1 MSKLQKTKPA
11 WRLPSTVL
19 IPKRWK
25 ANAEKLRAQEL
36 VNQFKQEM
44 GKSVKSSEK
53 TISIDDQPDEPT
65 SEKTVGK
72 KDKTKS

>member
-1 MSKLQKTKPA
+1 
-11 WRLPSTVL
+11 
-19 IPKRWK
+19 
-25 ANAEKLRAQEL
+25 
-36 VNQFKQEM
+36 M

-53 TISIDDQPDEPT
+53 TISIDETDEST